1 MKHANDGTL
10 QDLERLAK
18 KLTFVALDECDPR
31 NWTGNGVPMAEMDA
45 RTRGDR
51 AYDKKNA
58 GLTVSLLT
66 KIHALI
72 AIYTPQGKKFAAQ
85 AAGESEDY
93 ATMIERMDAEA
104 AEHYKHL
111 CKDLGLNS
119 PEDEHTDGDT
129 RSKH

>member
-1 MKHANDGTL
+1 MKHADDGTL

-66 KIHALI
+66 KVHALI
-72 AIYTPQGKKFAAQ
+72 AIHTPEGKRLAARAASEEEELEDLMERAQKETDAALKRLGVNPVGEQYTGGK
-85 AAGESEDY
+85 E
-93 ATMIERMDAEA
+93 
-104 AEHYKHL
+104 
-111 CKDLGLNS
+111 
-119 PEDEHTDGDT
+119 

>member
-1 MKHANDGTL
+1 MKNADDATL

-66 KIHALI
+66 KVHALI
-72 AIYTPQGKKFAAQ
+72 AIHTPEGKRIAAKH
-85 AAGESEDY
+85 
-93 ATMIERMDAEA
+93 A
-104 AEHYKHL
+104 AE
-111 CKDLGLNS
+111 
-119 PEDEHTDGDT
+119 EDEMSELMAAAARETEEAMKRLGVKT
-129 RSKH
+129 IGEQYVGGEERKKH